1 MKQVLIGIGCAVLMG
16 GVVIAQS
23 NSASSPPSANASAQ
37 QSPQQTSQPQMPAAQ
52 GTPAVPP
59 NSRAGAGTSQAGPV
73 TRIAPGSVIPVS
85 LTKTVDAKK
94 AKVGDEVVAKVTQDM
109 KSNSGQVIV
118 AKDTKMMGR
127 VTEAQART
135 KEQKE
140 SEVAIAFDRAVMKD
154 GTSMSMPMSIQAV
167 IGPQN
172 NSPQANQ
179 NNTAGA
185 AEPPS
190 PTGGGTGGN
199 HAGMGGSSPSPSPSS
214 TPDMPSSGTPQ
225 NTASHSPITAST
237 QGVIG
242 ISNLTLAST
251 APNASQGSLLTSD
264 KNNVK
269 IESGTLLLL
278 RVNQ

>member
-1 MKQVLIGIGCAVLMG
+1 MQRILIGIVSFALTA
-16 GVVIAQS
+16 GVALAQS
-23 NSASSPPSANASAQ
+23 SSTSSSSMS
-37 QSPQQTSQPQMPAAQ
+37 QSPAAQSQGQQMPASQ
-52 GTPAVPP
+52 GTPATQP
-59 NSRAGAGTSQAGPV
+59 NTAPGTTSAHSGPAA
-73 TRIAPGSVIPVS
+73 RIAPGSVIPVA

-109 KSNSGQVIV
+109 KSNSGEVIV

-127 VTEAQART
+127 VTQAQARN

-154 GTSMSMPMSIQAV
+154 GSTMSMPMSIQAV

-172 NSPQANQ
+172 NNPQGNQ
-179 NNTAGA
+179 NNAPA
-185 AEPPS
+185 APE
-190 PTGGGTGGN
+190 PTGPTASTGSSRP
-199 HAGMGGSSPSPSPSS
+199 GMGGSSPAPSTSGSPE
-214 TPDMPSSGTPQ
+214 TPN
-225 NTASHSPITAST
+225 NTANNPQANATSRPPITANT

-242 ISNLTLAST
+242 ISNLTLDST
-251 APNASQGSLLTSD
+251 AENPTQGSMLTSD

-278 RVNQ
+278 KVNR